1 MPLIEY
7 NKDLIKAMFYD
18 DYDVNTI
25 LKVVPY
31 IA

>member
-1 MPLIEY
+1 MPLNEHD
-7 NKDLIKAMFYD
+7 KDLIKAMFRD
-18 DYDVNTI
+18 NYDVNTI